1 MRTARQCLVVEQTN
15 RGDRAACPV
24 RFRTR
29 RKRTFIDEIDK
40 IIREENN
47 IMGKENKSSLVNR
60 AMPPG
65 RSRLVKSMH

>member
-1 MRTARQCLVVEQTN
+1 MHTARQCLVVEQTN

-47 IMGKENKSSLVNR
+47 IMGKRTN
-60 AMPPG
+60 PPWSTVRCPLDALG
-65 RSRLVKSMH
+65 